1 MVGKWSGLAI
11 VVAEVVLLTLPVA
24 AQDRANG
31 PDQELV
37 TRLHQLGQDE
47 IAMAQLGESQGASEG
62 VRNFAAALATEQRA
76 SDARLVAYAQQK
88 GMDRVQVSLPG
99 GALEHGVLLRAPIAN
114 SPVNQFDYRFMNQ
127 VVADHQAVIDAATAA
142 QRLARDPQLRS
153 LIGQVLALQSSH
165 LVSAQE
171 ILARIPAPQPAAL
184 NPVPLPAFP
193 TGVSRTRTGADE
205 PPPAALQPGALNR

>member
-1 MVGKWSGLAI
+1 MVGKWAGLVV
-11 VVAEVVLLTLPVA
+11 VVAEVALLTLPVA

-47 IAMAQLGESQGASEG
+47 IAMAQLGERQGVSPG

-76 SDARLVAYAQQK
+76 LDQGLMAYAQQK
-88 GMDRVQVSLPG
+88 NMDRVQVALPG

-114 SPVNQFDYRFMNQ
+114 SPANQFDYRFMSQ
-127 VVADHQAVIDAATAA
+127 VVADHQGVIDAATAA
-142 QRLARDPQLRS
+142 QRLARDPQLKS
-153 LIGQVLALQSSH
+153 LIGDVLALQTDH

-171 ILARIPAPQPAAL
+171 VLAGIPAPQPAL

-193 TGVSRTRTGADE
+193 TGVSRTTTGADV
-205 PPPAALQPGALNR
+205 PPPAALKPGALNR

>member
-1 MVGKWSGLAI
+1 MGGKWSGLVV

-47 IAMAQLGESQGASEG
+47 IAMAQLGESQGVSEG
-62 VRNFAAALATEQRA
+62 VRNFAAALASEQRA

-114 SPVNQFDYRFMNQ
+114 SPDSPATNPIFDRLSPRPFKRSAAAPN
-127 VVADHQAVIDAATAA
+127 AATAPSA
-142 QRLARDPQLRS
+142 RL
-153 LIGQVLALQSSH
+153 
-165 LVSAQE
+165 
-171 ILARIPAPQPAAL
+171 PAPP
-184 NPVPLPAFP
+184 
-193 TGVSRTRTGADE
+193 R
-205 PPPAALQPGALNR
+205 